1 MGFFA
6 PGGND
11 WRTTPLS
18 PIELYLAGLATPSE
32 VQPIISMQD
41 AMVVGNTA
49 NGVIV
54 KGTKKT
60 VTIDQ
65 IVAAEGARTP
75 SSKDSQ
81 KAFSMAFAVYS
92 EKPLSS
98 VEMSWFDVY
107 ADFFG
112 QKDVTGTMPFYKAT
126 GGRATMNTTLPKLAS
141 E

>member
-1 MGFFA
+1 MRTVRCIVSVGAVSFLVGSC
-6 PGGND
+6 GGD
-11 WRTTPLS
+11 
-18 PIELYLAGLATPSE
+18 
-32 VQPIISMQD
+32 
-41 AMVVGNTA
+41 
-49 NGVIV
+49 NGIV

-75 SSKDSQ
+75 SSKDAQ

-98 VEMSWFDVY
+98 AEMSWVDVY

-112 QKDVTGTMPFYKAT
+112 RKDVSGTMPFYKAT
-126 GGRATMNTTLPKLAS
+126 GGRATMNTTLPKLAG